1 MERASGAQLACISTV
16 TGGQGPKARSH
27 TSLGRS
33 PRNQAESEAR
43 AESPIH
49 KLAVQQSLEV
59 GPHVDQEETL
69 LKLEKDNER
78 DPKYGHPACH

>member
-49 KLAVQQSLEV
+49 KLVVQQSLQVALYAGLTTGIFLSQFEFILGV
-59 GPHVDQEETL
+59 V
-69 LKLEKDNER
+69 
-78 DPKYGHPACH
+78 